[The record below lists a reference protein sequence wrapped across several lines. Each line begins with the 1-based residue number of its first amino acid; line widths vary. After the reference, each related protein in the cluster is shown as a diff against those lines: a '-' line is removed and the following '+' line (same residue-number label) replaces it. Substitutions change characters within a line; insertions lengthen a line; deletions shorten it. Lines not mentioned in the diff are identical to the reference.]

1 MIRVY
6 TVSRKKLQSGDILS
20 SNTLTNLSKKV
31 DWLWIDGSDLDKKE
45 TKKISNFLRVEEKF
59 LNDITQGTISPS
71 YKRYRDYV
79 LLSISSIEFEKALH
93 VHPISVIIKEKM
105 LITLRNECDTRLIGK
120 IVETLGSYMIE
131 NGEVHPS
138 FVVNRLF
145 REIADQNSD
154 AMMSFKELID
164 EVEEK
169 ALAKPWDKSVT
180 RSVFRLKKE
189 ISTLQRLL
197 WVEKEL
203 MSDVKERVIPYV
215 ELDEE
220 SKLILSDT
228 INDIERELEFV
239 DSYGRALDGILRL
252 QDLGLIHRV
261 ERNLIYL
268 TAMILLLTVISIIL
282 TLFLG

>member
-20 SNTLTNLSKKV
+20 SNTLNNLSNKV
-31 DWLWIDGSDLDKKE
+31 DWLWIDASDLDKKE
-45 TKKISNFLRVEEKF
+45 TKIISTFFGIEEKIF
-59 LNDITQGTISPS
+59 NEITKGKIFPCCE
-71 YKRYRDYV
+71 RYRDCV
-79 LLSISSIEFEKALH
+79 LISIPSIEFEKALQ

-120 IVETLGSYMIE
+120 VVETLGGYMVE

-145 REIADQNSD
+145 REIADQNSE
-154 AMMSFKELID
+154 AMMSLRELID

-189 ISTLQRLL
+189 ISTLHRLL

-203 MSDVKERVIPYV
+203 MSDVKEHVIPYV

-220 SKLILSDT
+220 ARLILGDA
-228 INDIERELEFV
+228 IDDIERELEFV

-268 TAMILLLTVISIIL
+268 TAVILLLTIISIIL
-282 TLFLG
+282 SIILK

>member
-1 MIRVY
+1 M
-6 TVSRKKLQSGDILS
+6 
-20 SNTLTNLSKKV
+20 
-31 DWLWIDGSDLDKKE
+31 
-45 TKKISNFLRVEEKF
+45 
-59 LNDITQGTISPS
+59 NDITQRTISPS

-180 RSVFRLKKE
+180 HLVFRLKKE

-220 SKLILSDT
+220 AKLILSDA

-282 TLFLG
+282 TLFLK